1 MEVRELDL
9 KVEIKKRAALV
20 DRAIQKYLP
29 ISHPEELYKAS
40 RHLLDAGGKR
50 VRPVMLMLAAEA
62 VLGNSENVIPA
73 AVAVELV
80 HNFTLIH
87 DDIMDED
94 ELRRG
99 IPAVHVKWDTSSAI
113 LAGDTLCCKAFQ
125 ILAKSKAEPERIVAS
140 IDILSRALIE
150 ICEGQWLDLDFE
162 KREIVSIK
170 EYLEMVRKK
179 TGMLFAAST
188 SIGGLLA
195 GGNKI
200 QVDALYEIGLVTGIG
215 FQIRDDV
222 LDLIAPQEILG
233 KPRGSDLIEK
243 KKTLVA
249 IHAQSKGIDL
259 DQLAKLASQ
268 GEIEKAV
275 EVLEKAGS
283 IAYAMRKAKLMV
295 EKGKQKLE
303 VLPQSDAKKI
313 LAQLANY
320 MITREY

>member
-1 MEVRELDL
+1 MEVKELDL
-9 KVEIKKRAALV
+9 KAEVKKRAAII
-20 DRAIQKYLP
+20 DRAIKKYLP

-50 VRPVMLMLAAEA
+50 LRPVMLMLAAEA
-62 VLGNSENVIPA
+62 VLGDSENVIPA
-73 AVAVELV
+73 AVAIELV

-113 LAGDTLCCKAFQ
+113 LAGDTLCCKAFE
-125 ILAKSKAEPERIVAS
+125 ILAKSRAPPERIVAS
-140 IDILSRALIE
+140 IDILSRALTE

-162 KREIVSIK
+162 KREIVSMK

-188 SIGGLLA
+188 SIGGLLG
-195 GGNKI
+195 GGNKM
-200 QVDALYEIGLVTGIG
+200 QVDALYELGMVTGIG

-233 KPRGSDLIEK
+233 KPRGSDLMEK

-249 IHAQSKGIDL
+249 IHAHSKGIDL
-259 DQLAKLASQ
+259 NLLAKLATH
-268 GEIEKAV
+268 GGMEKAV
-275 EVLEKAGS
+275 EILKEAGS

-303 VLPQSDAKKI
+303 VLPQSDARI
-313 LAQLANY
+313 LLAQLASY